1 MILEAG
7 KVYRVIK
14 IMENSKPVMLRI
26 KGNVVFAYD
35 TIGSVENPS
44 SPAELYQDT
53 LLSEGFAITEMLE
66 MCDWVGYTGD
76 GYCEVKN
83 IRLEEKQ

>member
-26 KGNVVFAYD
+26 KGSVAFAYD
-35 TIGSVENPS
+35 TIGSVPDPV
-44 SPAELYQDT
+44 SPTDLYQDT
-53 LLSEGFAITEMLE
+53 SLEEGFATTQMLE

-76 GYCEVKN
+76 GYCEIKN

>member
-7 KVYRVIK
+7 KLYKVVK
-14 IMENSKPVMLRI
+14 LMENSKPVMLRI

-35 TIGSVENPS
+35 TIGSVANPT
-44 SPAELYQDT
+44 SPADLYQDT
-53 LLSEGFAITEMLE
+53 SLTEGFCTTQMLE

-83 IRLEEKQ
+83 IRLEEKK